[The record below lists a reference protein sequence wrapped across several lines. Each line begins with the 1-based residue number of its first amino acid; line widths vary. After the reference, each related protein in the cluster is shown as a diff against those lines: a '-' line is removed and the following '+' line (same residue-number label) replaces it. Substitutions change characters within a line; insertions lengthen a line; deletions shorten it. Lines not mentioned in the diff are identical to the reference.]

1 MRLLRTEI
9 TPLINDPLYIDTR
22 EQPFLWSP
30 FHTKPSFHAHPEME
44 LVFIEQGYGKR
55 IIGNKI
61 EPFEA
66 GDMVFIGS
74 NVPHIWLSDP
84 VFYESATTMK
94 SKVIVTYFNPVIFAQ
109 LFDSL
114 KEFYGIRQM
123 IREAS
128 KGIRIY
134 GETRNIIA
142 KRLRSLALASGFEK
156 VDGLLQIMHLISV
169 SGEKR
174 LILPQDLIKTADTD
188 TDRLITAINFVKTNL
203 DKPIYLQEVAELACM
218 TESGFSRYFKQRMKK
233 TFSAFLTELRM
244 ERAKELLIQDGRSV
258 KEVAHLCGYD
268 SLTHFYK
275 LFKNYAGVSPAQYKA
290 C

>member
-1 MRLLRTEI
+1 MKLLRTEI

-44 LVFIEQGYGKR
+44 LVFVEKGYGKR

-94 SKVIVTYFNPVIFAQ
+94 SKVIVTYFNPTIFVQ

-114 KEFYGIRQM
+114 KEFDGIQQM
-123 IREAS
+123 ITEAS

-134 GETRNIIA
+134 GETRNVIA
-142 KRLRSLALASGFEK
+142 KRLKALTLVSGFEK

-169 SGEKR
+169 SGEKK
-174 LILPQDLIKTADTD
+174 LILPQDLVKTADPD
-188 TDRLITAINFVKTNL
+188 IDRLVLAINFIKANL
-203 DKPIYLQEVAELACM
+203 AKPIYLQEVAELACM
-218 TESGFSRYFKQRMKK
+218 TESSFSRYFKQRMKK
-233 TFSAFLTELRM
+233 TLSAFLTELRM
-244 ERAKELLIQDGRSV
+244 EKAKELLIQDRRSV

-268 SLTHFYK
+268 SLAHFYK
-275 LFKNYAGVSPAQYKA
+275 LFKNYVGISPAQYKA